1 MVKTLK
7 LNSVSLKIKSM
18 KKSKRKKLEIS
29 KLKNRGDKLKK
40 SQNDSSTKE
49 TNSEEN
55 LLSLLDPQEKIRNYY
70 RKERENKM
78 EMEKK
83 KMEKEQKY
91 RVRSQK
97 KRKKKRYKK
106 VKNINEKVFKDFEI
120 ECNTKNDEFIYDEN
134 FNIFD
139 ESNIPNFSI
148 NESEMEKNSINED
161 EKCIMENEGGELS
174 KNEKEKNNNIFE
186 KKEPNNMIITNK
198 STKGES
204 KEKMFGN

>member
-1 MVKTLK
+1 MVKALK
-7 LNSVSLKIKSM
+7 LNSVNLKIKSM
-18 KKSKRKKLEIS
+18 RKSKRKKLETS
-29 KLKNRGDKLKK
+29 KLKNRLDKLKK
-40 SQNDSSTKE
+40 SQNDSSAKE

-83 KMEKEQKY
+83 KIEKEQIY
-91 RVRSQK
+91 RARSQR
-97 KRKKKRYKK
+97 KRKKKRFRK
-106 VKNINEKVFKDFEI
+106 VKNINEKVFKVFEI

-148 NESEMEKNSINED
+148 NESEMENNNGNED
-161 EKCIMENEGGELS
+161 EKYRVENGGRELS
-174 KNEKEKNNNIFE
+174 KNEKEKYNNI
-186 KKEPNNMIITNK
+186 IILVK
-198 STKGES
+198 
-204 KEKMFGN
+204 

>member
-1 MVKTLK
+1 MDAF
-7 LNSVSLKIKSM
+7 SFW
-18 KKSKRKKLEIS
+18 
-29 KLKNRGDKLKK
+29 
-40 SQNDSSTKE
+40 
-49 TNSEEN
+49 
-55 LLSLLDPQEKIRNYY
+55 
-70 RKERENKM
+70 ERF
-78 EMEKK
+78 
-83 KMEKEQKY
+83 
-91 RVRSQK
+91 S
-97 KRKKKRYKK
+97 K
-106 VKNINEKVFKDFEI
+106 VKNINEKVFKVFEI

-148 NESEMEKNSINED
+148 NESEMENNNGNED
-161 EKCIMENEGGELS
+161 EKYRVENGGRELS